1 MRTTISIQDPLL
13 ETAKQCASL
22 RSITLSELIED
33 ALRAHLAAPSSG
45 QARHPFRLI
54 TVKGDLVNQ
63 DVDLDRISA
72 LIGADDELRYGPQE

>member
-33 ALRAHLAAPSSG
+33 ALRVHLSAPLSG

-54 TVKGDLVNQ
+54 TVKGELVNPN
-63 DVDLDRISA
+63 VDLDRISA
-72 LIGADDELRYGPQE
+72 LIAADDEAHYGRQE

>member
-13 ETAKQCASL
+13 ETAKERAAL

-33 ALRAHLAAPSSG
+33 ALRAHLAAASG

-54 TVKGDLVNQ
+54 TVKGELVNQ

-72 LIGADDELRYGPQE
+72 LIAADDEEQYGNRR

>member
-33 ALRAHLAAPSSG
+33 ALRAHLSAPQSG

-54 TVKGDLVNQ
+54 TVKGELVNQ

-72 LIGADDELRYGPQE
+72 LIAADDEVRYGRQE

>member
-13 ETAKQCASL
+13 ETAKQCASR

-33 ALRAHLAAPSSG
+33 ALRAHLSAPPSG

-54 TVKGDLVNQ
+54 TVKGELVNH
-63 DVDLDRISA
+63 DVDLDRTSA
-72 LIGADDELRYGPQE
+72 LIAADDEARYGRQE